1 MIKKDYKPKS
11 GSKRATLLEFVLKNP
26 GLTLGQIWRR
36 TKLYD
41 DQSMIIRELNTLITF
56 KALRE
61 ENGLYYEYVPEP
73 EIVTEVLIRQPFIFK
88 PLNNFLP
95 KVSPRGQPIEHRS
108 FQICKSD
115 VKLKNNF

>member
-1 MIKKDYKPKS
+1 MIKRNYKPKT
-11 GSKRATLLEFVLKNP
+11 GSKRARLYDFVIKNP
-26 GLTLGQIWRR
+26 GLNIGQIWRR
-36 TKLYD
+36 SKLHE
-41 DQSMIIRELNTLITF
+41 DQFMVTRELNILIKF
-56 KALRE
+56 NVIKE
-61 ENGLYYEYVPEP
+61 DCGKYYQHIPEP

-108 FQICKSD
+108 FQICKSE